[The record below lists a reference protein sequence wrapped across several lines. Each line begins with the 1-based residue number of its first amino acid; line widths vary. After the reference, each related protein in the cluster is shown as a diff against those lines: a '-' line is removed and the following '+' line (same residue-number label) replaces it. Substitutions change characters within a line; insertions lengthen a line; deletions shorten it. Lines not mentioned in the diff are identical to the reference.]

1 MTMRTMIWMRHR
13 LKKTN
18 RSKKMKRK
26 KKKKKSNLKP
36 LVASQPP
43 QLQPMVVVVHVAAE
57 QRLRQYPHGNVNL
70 R

>member
-18 RSKKMKRK
+18 RSKKT
-26 KKKKKSNLKP
+26 KKKKSTLKP
-36 LVASQPP
+36 LAASQPP
-43 QLQPMVVVVHVAAE
+43 QLQPVVVVVHVAAE